1 MYAFQQRSWKGSGNG
16 HWFDAKRVGQRYHS
30 TDLGTMNDRTESL
43 YVAPGYKCTVWAD
56 NFEGKSLTF
65 YPGWHLYHELKYEGM
80 VDKIS
85 SVQADKAP
93 SATKNSPRTRSLW
106 PGNTTRV
113 IRGKRKYT
121 IPWASH
127 WVYRTLAVRTR
138 SPAFG

>member
-1 MYAFQQRSWKGSGNG
+1 
-16 HWFDAKRVGQRYHS
+16 
-30 TDLGTMNDRTESL
+30 MNDRTESL

-93 SATKNSPRTRSLW
+93 SGYEKFAENALAGLGTL
-106 PGNTTRV
+106 PGSFGENAS
-113 IRGKRKYT
+113 IRFRGQVAGCIGR
-121 IPWASH
+121 W
-127 WVYRTLAVRTR
+127 R
-138 SPAFG
+138 